1 MPYNINQI
9 VTYDDDFAYRKQIRD
24 VFSMNCS
31 PISDYD
37 AITNDEL
44 MYEDDAMSKG
54 LDEIY
59 AMTKDVPD
67 FIHIYT
73 TTAGF
78 MLSTDPNIG
87 LAVVFSYDYFD
98 KFHPC
103 LVDFLRSGSISAG
116 NRENLMKKISR

>member
-9 VTYDDDFAYRKQIRD
+9 VTYDDDVSYRKQIRD

-37 AITNDEL
+37 AVTNDEL
-44 MYEDDAMSKG
+44 MYEDDAMTKS

-116 NRENLMKKISR
+116 NREVLNLTIN

>member
-9 VTYDDDFAYRKQIRD
+9 VSYDDDFAYRRNVRD
-24 VFSMNCS
+24 IFNMNCAS
-31 PISDYD
+31 VSDYD
-37 AITNDEL
+37 AVTNDEL

-59 AMTKDVPD
+59 AKTKDVPE

-73 TTAGF
+73 TAAGF

-87 LAVVFSYDYFD
+87 LAVMFSYDYFD

-103 LVDFLRSGSISAG
+103 LVDFLRSGSISSV

>member
-9 VTYDDDFAYRKQIRD
+9 VTYDDDFAYRKHVREI
-24 VFSMNCS
+24 FSMTCS

-37 AITNDEL
+37 EVTNDEL

-59 AMTKDVPD
+59 ARTKDVPE
-67 FIHIYT
+67 FQEIYML
-73 TTAGF
+73 TAGF
-78 MLSTDPNIG
+78 MLSTDPSIG